1 MPENEEVQEEVKVPS
16 GDDQLE
22 FNLGEDEQGAEVV
35 LSEDGKAEVKV
46 LNNTEETEA
55 PAQAPDK
62 NATEHEEYYSTKVK
76 KRLDKMTARLR
87 EAERREQA
95 AIEYARQVQANMQVV
110 QQRAQSLDQ
119 NYLTE
124 FKSRV
129 DSQLAIAEANL
140 QDAVER
146 GDGKA
151 VVEAQKLMSQLVL
164 QQERANQIAAQRQ
177 TPAQQEVPTYQFQQS
192 LAQQNGYQQTAVQ
205 PQAFQAP
212 AQFDPKAE
220 SWAEKNEWFGS
231 DEVMTNGAFAI
242 HGQLKREGF
251 DLSSDEYYDELDR
264 RIRKEFPHKFRKPQV
279 NTDVDAPGVAPATRG
294 STVSQNGRRSIK
306 LTPSEVAIARKLGVP
321 LEEYAKYVRR

>member
-1 MPENEEVQEEVKVPS
+1 MPENEEIQDEVKVPS
-16 GDDQLE
+16 GEDQLE

-46 LNNTEETEA
+46 LNKEESEST
-55 PAQAPDK
+55 AQAPDRGT
-62 NATEHEEYYSTKVK
+62 AEHEEYSAKVK
-76 KRLDKMTARLR
+76 KRLDKMTAKLR

-95 AIEYARQVQANMQVV
+95 ALEYARQVQENLQVV
-110 QQRAQSLDQ
+110 QQRAHSLDQ

-151 VVEAQKLMSQLVL
+151 VVEAQKLLSQLIL
-164 QQERANQIAAQRQ
+164 QQERANQVTAQRQ
-177 TPAQQEVPTYQFQQS
+177 
-192 LAQQNGYQQTAVQ
+192 YQQQPVQ
-205 PQAFQAP
+205 QPAPQAYAP
-212 AQFDPKAE
+212 PQPAYQPPPTQQVDPKAE
-220 SWAEKNEWFGS
+220 SWAEKNEWFGQ
-231 DEVMTNGAFAI
+231 DPVMTNGAFAV
-242 HGQLKREGF
+242 HAQLKDEGF